1 MATTR
6 DRACLTKEEVLVLRG
21 DHEAEASVR
30 LAGHPLRLRKF
41 TIIFVIVGRSH
52 HGVLGMEVYLA
63 RRGGL
68 AEHNVATSRAAAHLE
83 PDVILPFLRGDRR
96 LRNSSD
102 RGWTLCIMIV
112 VILLQLKL
120 RASLIIV
127 AAEGREELLDSELH
141 AVLAPP
147 QYLVQIT
154 DGLRIVHFTLK
165 KLSEFR
171 LGVIV
176 VE

>member
-1 MATTR
+1 M
-6 DRACLTKEEVLVLRG
+6 
-21 DHEAEASVR
+21 
-30 LAGHPLRLRKF
+30 
-41 TIIFVIVGRSH
+41 
-52 HGVLGMEVYLA
+52 A

-83 PDVILPFLRGDRR
+83 PDVILPFLRGNGR
-96 LRNSSD
+96 LRNSSN
-102 RGWTLCIMIV
+102 RRWTLCIMIV
-112 VILLQLKL
+112 VLVVVMLLLLQLEL

-147 QYLVQIT
+147 QNLVQIT
-154 DGLRIVHFTLK
+154 DGLRIMYFTLK

-171 LGVIV
+171 LGIIIVIG
-176 VE
+176 

>member
-1 MATTR
+1 
-6 DRACLTKEEVLVLRG
+6 
-21 DHEAEASVR
+21 
-30 LAGHPLRLRKF
+30 
-41 TIIFVIVGRSH
+41 
-52 HGVLGMEVYLA
+52 MEVYLP

-68 AEHNVATSRAAAHLE
+68 AEHNVANSRPAAHLK
-83 PDVILPFLRGDRR
+83 PDVILPFLGGDRR
-96 LRNSSD
+96 LRNSSH
-102 RGWTLCIMIV
+102 RRWTLCIMIV
-112 VILLQLKL
+112 VLVVIMLLQLEL

-147 QYLVQIT
+147 QYLVHIT

-171 LGVIV
+171 LGIIIVI
-176 VE
+176 E

>member
-1 MATTR
+1 M
-6 DRACLTKEEVLVLRG
+6 
-21 DHEAEASVR
+21 
-30 LAGHPLRLRKF
+30 
-41 TIIFVIVGRSH
+41 
-52 HGVLGMEVYLA
+52 A

-83 PDVILPFLRGDRR
+83 PDVILPFLRGNGR
-96 LRNSSD
+96 LRNSSN
-102 RGWTLCIMIV
+102 RRWTLCIMIV
-112 VILLQLKL
+112 VLVVVMLLQLEL

-147 QYLVQIT
+147 QNLVQIT

-171 LGVIV
+171 LGIIIVIG
-176 VE
+176 